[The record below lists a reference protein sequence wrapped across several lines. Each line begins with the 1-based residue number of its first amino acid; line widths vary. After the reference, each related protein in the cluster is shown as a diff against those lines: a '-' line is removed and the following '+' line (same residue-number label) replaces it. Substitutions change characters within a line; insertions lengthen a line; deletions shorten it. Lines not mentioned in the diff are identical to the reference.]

1 MRRIPQIV
9 GTHILHIFVD
19 VQMAGYGVEMLA
31 VGLDCLVF
39 CTIGALGQKET
50 LKALRCGFALIHR
63 NFSEF
68 CHNLSASWFI
78 EFLPETREI
87 TKTKKA

>member
-19 VQMAGYGVEMLA
+19 VQMAGNGVEMLA

-39 CTIGALGQKET
+39 CPISALGQKKT
-50 LKALRCGFALIHR
+50 LKALGGGFALIHR
-63 NFSEF
+63 DFSGF
-68 CHNLSASWFI
+68 CHNLSASCFF
-78 EFLPETREI
+78 EFLSETREI
-87 TKTKKA
+87 TKTKQA